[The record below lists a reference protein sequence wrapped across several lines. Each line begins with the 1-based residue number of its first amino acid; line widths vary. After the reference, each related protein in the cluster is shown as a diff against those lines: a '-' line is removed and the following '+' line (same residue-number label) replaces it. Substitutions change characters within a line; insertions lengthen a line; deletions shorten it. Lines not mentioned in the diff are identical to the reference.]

1 MIIVCH
7 AEIFITIDIKI
18 NEIQGELLLENI
30 ISSHLKI
37 TCYLHM

>member
-18 NEIQGELLLENI
+18 NEIQGERLLENI
-30 ISSHLKI
+30 ISSLLKI